1 MFGRITVI
9 IINHM
14 ALQQW
19 VNINPIAGKRE
30 QVSKL
35 EHLPQNHSS
44 QIEHITTF
52 TNNSWEMNTICIHFL
67 N

>member
-1 MFGRITVI
+1 MFGHITVI
-9 IINHM
+9 IIKHM

-19 VNINPIAGKRE
+19 VNINPIVEKRE

-44 QIEHITTF
+44 
-52 TNNSWEMNTICIHFL
+52 
-67 N
+67 